1 MIFFAVFD
9 TLAVASLCVLVCAF
23 WANSKKVLA
32 VSECLMIA
40 AALAAAAG
48 AVSDERLWIMAG
60 LSGAFALMNIY
71 AVPLLRQESRKKD
84 KKEKGEEEEKEEEK

>member
-9 TLAVASLCVLVCAF
+9 MFAVASLCVLVCAF
-23 WANSKKVLA
+23 WMNSQKTLA

-40 AALAAAAG
+40 AALTAATG
-48 AVSDERLWIMAG
+48 AVIDERLWIMAG

-84 KKEKGEEEEKEEEK
+84 KKGEKEKSK